1 MRWHLMCCHR
11 VLVAKGQS
19 GLVRGGEVRYGTC
32 GMRLLVITVH
42 VGGTVVVRYD
52 LSQCVEID
60 IVRNGKCDVS
70 RCLLLSVSRS
80 PGLFERSG

>member
-11 VLVAKGQS
+11 VVVGKGQF

-32 GMRLLVITVH
+32 GIWLSVIMVH

-60 IVRNGKCDVS
+60 IVRNGKCDVL
-70 RCLLLSVSRS
+70 RCLLL
-80 PGLFERSG
+80 